1 VVAHAF
7 NPSIWEAEA
16 GRFLGSA
23 WVQPGLQCS
32 RTARATQRNLVSKN
46 QKQQNK
52 TKQNLGYIKQK
63 LVYKIE
69 TMFLYIAYLGSP
81 RTH

>member
-1 VVAHAF
+1 M
-7 NPSIWEAEA
+7 
-16 GRFLGSA
+16 GRQRQENLFQFETNLGYT
-23 WVQPGLQCS
+23 GF
-32 RTARATQRNLVSKN
+32 KGD
-46 QKQQNK
+46 
-52 TKQNLGYIKQK
+52 LGYIKQK